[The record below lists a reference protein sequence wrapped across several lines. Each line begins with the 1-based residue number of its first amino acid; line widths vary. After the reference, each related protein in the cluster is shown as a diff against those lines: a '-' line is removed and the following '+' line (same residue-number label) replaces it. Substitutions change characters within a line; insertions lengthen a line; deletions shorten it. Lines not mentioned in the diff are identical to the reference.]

1 MVRKFFKTKQE
12 LDIYIAEQNNRK
24 IKGYLTSSERDQL
37 DRMIKNPKEY
47 IKEEK
52 DLSKGKPIVTLI
64 ADLNK
69 PCLPVEKNE
78 NIKEII
84 QDLKDILAKTGGLG
98 ISANQIGVQ
107 KKISY
112 IKVPKSIDQKSKKIE
127 YAEYILINAKIIS
140 NNTPIRVNNE
150 GCISFPGVE
159 VTTKRYVFVAV
170 HFEDEN
176 RKETTGMFSDLESL
190 VAQHEISHQN
200 GRTIFDD
207 RWINP
212 NKRKK

>member
-24 IKGYLTSSERDQL
+24 IKGYLTSSERDHL

-69 PCLPVEKNE
+69 SCLPVEKNE
-78 NIKEII
+78 NIRGII
-84 QDLKDILAKTGGLG
+84 QDLKDTLAKTGGLG
-98 ISANQIGVQ
+98 ISANQIGIQ

-112 IKVPKSIDQKSKKIE
+112 IKVPKSIDQKSKKID

-159 VTTKRYVFVAV
+159 VTTKRYAFSAIQ
-170 HFEDEN
+170 FENEK
-176 RKETTGMFSDLESL
+176 REVQTGMFSDLESL
-190 VAQHEISHQN
+190 VAQHEIDHTN
-200 GRTIFDD
+200 GLTIFD
-207 RWINP
+207 
-212 NKRKK
+212 RKWRAR

>member
-78 NIKEII
+78 NIKGII
-84 QDLKDILAKTGGLG
+84 QDLKDTLAKTGGLG

-112 IKVPKSIDQKSKKIE
+112 LKVPKSIDNQTKKIE
-127 YAEYILINAKIIS
+127 YSEYVLINAKII
-140 NNTPIRVNNE
+140 NKNTAVRVNNE
-150 GCISFPGVE
+150 GCISFPGIEVVTRRYAFVVVE
-159 VTTKRYVFVAV
+159 FENEKRQIQ
-170 HFEDEN
+170 
-176 RKETTGMFSDLESL
+176 TGMFANLESL
-190 VAQHEISHQN
+190 VAQHEIDHQN
-200 GRTIFDD
+200 NLTIFS
-207 RWINP
+207 
-212 NKRKK
+212 RKWRAK